1 MVNRYSWHR
10 VGTKGGGS
18 GPDRGRPLASHAL
31 NVIRLIQQSFM
42 WPVSSKCHSRHFISF
57 ISFYSQSNHLIVI
70 PFIPQSTV
78 NFDAFFSFFLISL
91 FWQSFAS
98 FEIDLSHFSVIPVIH
113 LWHKGGTITQT
124 PPLCA
129 NSVPRISV
137 DHWVRGVWAY
147 YYLGFRPRRPLAIH
161 GLGLY
166 PYQRFAQRIS
176 NKMPKMKGNAW

>member
-1 MVNRYSWHR
+1 MDNRYSWHR
-10 VGTKGGGS
+10 VGTKGGGLGLTEA
-18 GPDRGRPLASHAL
+18 GPWPHTFWMSSVSFNSHSCGQSHPS
-31 NVIRLIQQSFM
+31 VIHVISYHSYHFTVNHIIWQSFL
-42 WPVSSKCHSRHFISF
+42 SF
-57 ISFYSQSNHLIVI
+57 HIH
-70 PFIPQSTV
+70 
-78 NFDAFFSFFLISL
+78 FDALFSFSLISL

-147 YYLGFRPRRPLAIH
+147 YYLGFRPRRPLALH
-161 GLGLY
+161 GLGQYLS
-166 PYQRFAQRIS
+166 QSLFSDQLVF
-176 NKMPKMKGNAW
+176 